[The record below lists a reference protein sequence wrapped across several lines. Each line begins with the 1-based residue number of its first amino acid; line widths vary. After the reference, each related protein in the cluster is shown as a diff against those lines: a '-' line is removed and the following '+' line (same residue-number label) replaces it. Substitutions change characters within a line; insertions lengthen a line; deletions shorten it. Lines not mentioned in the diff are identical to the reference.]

1 MRNSW
6 KDTFR
11 FSLSLQML
19 GMVIL
24 LVLSCTLLVKVY
36 AGVIQSSRST
46 MALNE
51 SVQACRSLAEI
62 YTSAPRQED
71 ALSRMKEAY
80 GSLAEDGST
89 YIVFL
94 DKEGEGCEEAE
105 AFVKVNMS
113 FEKGDM
119 SSLHLSAMFENEEIY
134 QLSVDA
140 WHGGEVK

>member
-1 MRNSW
+1 MRNKW
-6 KDTFR
+6 RDTFR

-62 YTSAPRQED
+62 YTASPRQEE
-71 ALSRMKEAY
+71 ALSLIREAY
-80 GSLAEDGST
+80 GPVGEDSGS
-89 YIVFL
+89 YILYL

-105 AFVKVNMS
+105 AFVKLNMS
-113 FEKGDM
+113 FEEGDM
-119 SSLHLSAMFENEEIY
+119 SSLHLSALFENEEIY